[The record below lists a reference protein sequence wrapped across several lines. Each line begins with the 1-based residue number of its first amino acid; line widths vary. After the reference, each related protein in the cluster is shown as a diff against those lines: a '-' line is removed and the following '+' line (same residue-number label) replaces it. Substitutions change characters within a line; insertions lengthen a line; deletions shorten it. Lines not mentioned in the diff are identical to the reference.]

1 MVKQAKVKIAEQRKN
16 KKLRALDMRVEY
28 ERLRDGLRLEHK
40 LSFQK

>member
-1 MVKQAKVKIAEQRKN
+1 MVKLTKMKIAEQRK
-16 KKLRALDMRVEY
+16 KQKLRALDARIEY